1 MHLLKNKIH
10 TYFKNRHL
18 FKKIKYTFISK
29 FWREFFPCFCPNLAS
44 TGACFAIKDF
54 QRNININID
63 ININTNIDIIINTNV
78 NININTFN
86 NINIDIDI
94 NINININIKI
104 NIIVTNQYQNQY
116 NCDKFDPPNAVSI
129 NLQS

>member
-1 MHLLKNKIH
+1 MFRCPSSSHGMVADDKMN
-10 TYFKNRHL
+10 FEE
-18 FKKIKYTFISK
+18 S
-29 FWREFFPCFCPNLAS
+29 FFSCFCPNLAS

-104 NIIVTNQYQNQY
+104 NIIVTNLI
-116 NCDKFDPPNAVSI
+116 PPT
-129 NLQS
+129 LFQ